1 MIKPGSLRAALAAAI
16 PTLAENPD
24 KLTLFIDQGSIAATG
39 AKSSSFEYRYVLN
52 VLVLDYAGQADD
64 IFIAVI
70 DWVRAHQ
77 PDLVTNWD
85 QRESG
90 IAYEID
96 ILGNSTADV
105 SIKLQ
110 LTESVVVTVENGA
123 RTVTHV
129 DDSQS
134 DQQPWES

>member
-1 MIKPGSLRAALAAAI
+1 MIKPGSLRGALAAAI

-24 KLTLFIDQGSIAATG
+24 KLTVFIDQGSIAATG

-52 VLVLDYAGQADD
+52 VLVLDYAGEADD
-64 IFIAVI
+64 IFIAVV

-77 PDLVTNWD
+77 SDLVTNWD
-85 QRESG
+85 QRDSG
-90 IAYEID
+90 ITYEID
-96 ILGNSTADV
+96 ILGNNTADV
-105 SIKLQ
+105 SVKLQ
-110 LTESVVVTVENGA
+110 LTESVVVKLENGV

-134 DQQPWES
+134 SEKPWEK

>member
-1 MIKPGSLRAALAAAI
+1 MIKPGSLRGALAAAI

-24 KLTLFIDQGSIAATG
+24 KLTVFIDQGSIAATG

-52 VLVLDYAGQADD
+52 ILVLDYAGEADD
-64 IFIAVI
+64 IFIAVV
-70 DWVRAHQ
+70 DWVRTHQ
-77 PDLVTNWD
+77 SDLVTNWG
-85 QRESG
+85 QRDSG
-90 IAYEID
+90 ITYEID

-110 LTESVVVTVENGA
+110 LTESVVVTVENGE